1 MKATFARSMTLIG
14 RARLRGAVGA
24 KSVIG
29 AARQT

>member
-1 MKATFARSMTLIG
+1 VKPRFARSMTLIG
-14 RARLRGAVGA
+14 RARLRGAVEA